1 MPPSPSDNSPWPEQ
15 TAPPSSYPSGSKRK
29 RQQTSIVTNQTAVDE
44 AITQCTYY
52 SSNDA
57 VTCYPDAGDI
67 AYQHQWAAVVWN
79 SNRPQLTQYN
89 LVNLYLINADT
100 QVPLMNITGRTNPY
114 RTAGSYNVPVNDSW
128 FGDRGAT
135 WQPGGPNLNYS
146 YFWIVTNQEG
156 LDGSATTNPTFTAV
170 QTTYADY
177 IAASMSSSSASAAS
191 ASSASVAS
199 LSLASV
205 TSLHGTPA
213 TSGATPSGGL
223 QNGDSTQPFPHWAI
237 AVIVVLGFLAI
248 LAGGIMVW
256 LIMRR
261 LRRRER
267 ASQRGSM
274 GSSSPMMANAQNPN
288 SPQLPLLAGGVAA
301 GRASSEHHRPGSTVS
316 PDGVSEISR
325 AHSNLDSGPFSG
337 ADAAIMANAFRDALR
352 KPDFGGTPVEEGETP
367 ETAEERKDE
376 IMNRELAEEGRDIR
390 SVGSSRGVRV
400 ETLSDAGDTVQDH

>member
-1 MPPSPSDNSPWPEQ
+1 MSPSPSLNDPWPQQ
-15 TAPPSSYPSGSKRK
+15 TAPPASYPSGSKRK
-29 RQQTSIVTNQTAVDE
+29 RQQTTVITNQTAVDAAE
-44 AITQCTYY
+44 TACTYY
-52 SSNDA
+52 SGNGA
-57 VTCYPDAGDI
+57 VTCYPDAGDL

-89 LVNLYLINADT
+89 IVNLYLMDADT
-100 QVPLMNITGRTNPY
+100 QVPVVNVTGLTNPY
-114 RTAGSYNVPVNDSW
+114 RTAGTHNVYVNDTL

-135 WQPGGPNLNYS
+135 WQPGGGDLNYTF
-146 YFWIVTNQEG
+146 FWIVTNQDG

-170 QTTYADY
+170 QTTYADS
-177 IAASMSSSSASAAS
+177 IAASMSSSASLAA
-191 ASSASVAS
+191 ASSASLLSSQSVAS
-199 LSLASV
+199 LS
-205 TSLHGTPA
+205 SLGITQSP
-213 TSGATPSGGL
+213 TPSGNVQG
-223 QNGDSTQPFPHWAI
+223 NSASPPFPHWAI
-237 AVIVVLGFLAI
+237 AVIVVLGFFAI

-352 KPDFGGTPVEEGETP
+352 KPDFGGAPVEEGDTP

-400 ETLSDAGDTVQDH
+400 ETLSDAGDTVQEH